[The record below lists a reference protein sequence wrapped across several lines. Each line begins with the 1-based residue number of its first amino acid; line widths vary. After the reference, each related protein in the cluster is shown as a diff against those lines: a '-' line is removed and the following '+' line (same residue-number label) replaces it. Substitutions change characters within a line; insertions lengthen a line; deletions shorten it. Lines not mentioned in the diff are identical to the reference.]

1 MDRDRSSLP
10 RWALAVL
17 AVISALTSGCQ
28 SVTLRPP
35 DAAYAYRP
43 CSDVEVPP
51 AAGFTAYRFDA
62 TVDVA
67 QLAARSQQELAS
79 AEELD
84 RLGQDRSVDF
94 YYRATLH
101 AAQSLPVSELSSQSD
116 GSAAWQVYHR
126 GLAGLIE
133 AGQRYGRLDP
143 RGQLTIREGPTRVI
157 PINYYGFGWLPG
169 DFHQLALAERFRSR
183 DLTNHHMTCGLG
195 LSLVGVRK
203 SPCEDEPFFR
213 PLQPFAVTAVLRP
226 IGGMEA
232 GDGDPLSRG
241 ESVLEF
247 YNPYVF
253 SAIDWRTQR
262 TPLAR
267 DLTAPLAAVVNE
279 APRQYLRAF
288 TSPSDNEVKPKLIMT
303 ERYQRGK
310 IPVIFIHGMYS
321 DPITWVDVFNDLRA
335 QSDLYQRY
343 QFWVF
348 RYPTGGGVLDS
359 AAQLRAQLA
368 LARQMSAPANDDPAL
383 DSMVLIGHSLGGL
396 LSKMQVVSSY
406 DLLWKQAAWQPLEA
420 VRASERERMRLAR
433 DFFFEPL
440 PFVSRV
446 VFVGTPH
453 RGSALARRLAGRVGS
468 SLVNFGPEASHEYRQ
483 LMDSNRDVFKPYVAR
498 RRPTSVDFVEPEN
511 PFLMA
516 LREMPVNP
524 AVHLH
529 SIIGTGKLSPFGE
542 PGDGVVDV
550 SSARIRGVESELYVP
565 AAHEKLHRDPDSI
578 AEMARILRQHASE
591 CLSPD
596 APLASAR

>member
-10 RWALAVL
+10 TWAFAILAL
-17 AVISALTSGCQ
+17 FSAATCGCQ
-28 SVTLRPP
+28 SVTLRPVG
-35 DAAYAYRP
+35 AATAYRP
-43 CSDVEVPP
+43 CSDIEVPSD
-51 AAGFTAYRFDA
+51 AGFTAYRFDA
-62 TVDVA
+62 TFDVA

-84 RLGQDRSVDF
+84 RLGQNRSVDF

-101 AAQSLPVSELSSQSD
+101 AAQSLQGSEFPSQGD

-143 RGQLTIREGPTRVI
+143 RGQLTLREGPTRVI
-157 PINYYGFGWLPG
+157 QINYYGFGWLPG
-169 DFHQLALAERFRSR
+169 DFHQLALAEHFHSR
-183 DLTNHHMTCGLG
+183 DLTNHHRTCGLG

-213 PLQPFAVTAVLRP
+213 PRQPFAVTAVLRP
-226 IGGMEA
+226 IGGA
-232 GDGDPLSRG
+232 GAHVGDPLEHG

-253 SAIDWRTQR
+253 TSIEWCSQR

-267 DLTAPLAAVVNE
+267 DLTAPLAAAVNE

-288 TSPSDNEVKPKLIMT
+288 TSPSDTEVKPKLIMT

-310 IPVIFIHGMYS
+310 IPVVFIHGMYS
-321 DPITWVDVFNDLRA
+321 DPITWVDTFNDLRA

-343 QFWVF
+343 QFWLF
-348 RYPTGGGVLDS
+348 RYPTGGAVLDS

-368 LARQMSAPANDDPAL
+368 LARQVSAPANDDPAL

-396 LSKMQVVSSY
+396 LSKMQVVNSY
-406 DLLWKQAAWQPLEA
+406 DLLWRQAARQPFDA
-420 VRASERERMRLAR
+420 VRASEQERMRLAR
-433 DFFFEPL
+433 GFFFEPL

-468 SLVNFGPEASHEYRQ
+468 SLVSFGPDANQEYRQ
-483 LMDSNRDVFKPYVAR
+483 LMETNSDVFKPNVVR
-498 RRPTSVDFVEPEN
+498 RRPTSVDFVEPDN
-511 PFLMA
+511 PFLIA

-524 AVHLH
+524 TVHLH
-529 SIIGTGKLSPFGE
+529 SIIGTGKLVPVGE

-550 SSARIRGVESELYVP
+550 SSARCPGVESELFVP
-565 AAHEKLHRDPDSI
+565 AQHEKLHRDPESI

-591 CLSPD
+591 CLSPA
-596 APLASAR
+596 APLASVR